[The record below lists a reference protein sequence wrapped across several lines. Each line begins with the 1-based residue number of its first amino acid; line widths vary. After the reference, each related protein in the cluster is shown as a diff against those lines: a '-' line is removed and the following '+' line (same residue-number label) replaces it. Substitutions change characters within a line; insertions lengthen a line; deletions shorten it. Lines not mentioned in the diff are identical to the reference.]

1 MALKGAALK
10 RGRYQGT
17 WRERFFYMAEG
28 SSTLR
33 YWESDA
39 DRLAGLRARG
49 EFEVF
54 GAAPL
59 GDASERPWVVAVHVA
74 AGGRV
79 EAALRAAGVPSRE
92 EWLALPSAEARDA
105 WVAALAAAAA
115 PEKSARDETFA
126 LDDDVWAD
134 AAQTAAPAGVGGA
147 SVYDYSIV
155 REGWR
160 VRVTY
165 HVLVTVD
172 GPAAGAAA
180 EPWSVRRTHGDFR
193 ALLARLDATQ
203 QHRDMADDF
212 ATLEDVARLDRRH
225 GAMNPKRFLSSRHL
239 RRRVALLNSLL
250 ARVVRDDALRTSE
263 AFRDFIR
270 PQPLRDVDDRA
281 PPAAPAEAAPRKVEP
296 RPRRRRGAAAA
307 PRRRAAAPPPAGA
320 VERALRDHDPRLSFA
335 AGVLIAAAVARA
347 YGAPGALLAALF
359 ACGAACG
366 GRVGARDAEERAA
379 ARDAERAS
387 DDEGRD
393 DDRDDAASPG
403 GSAASLADDDRDAL
417 CSLPPWPS
425 PSTNDGHCWSEPAA
439 GLFRVRGG
447 SYLADRVKVPSAPSL
462 CALEGV
468 DLFLTDVPQLHV
480 ARHPGAFVAKR
491 RAARAP
497 DGGAAP
503 DAFCLNF
510 CMPWGNFVIYWARPP
525 PDGGAAA
532 RVLDDFVRARDDGHR
547 DARLKLIPRVV
558 EGNWLVRRA
567 VGGGHNAAKLAEAL
581 KLSYF
586 SGPDYFEVDADIV
599 GSAAARRILSVVKS
613 ATSELVLDL
622 ALVVEGATP
631 EDLPEQV
638 LGAVRLHRVDPAL
651 ALALDLCPLASG

>member
-1 MALKGAALK
+1 MAPPISGAALK

-115 PEKSARDETFA
+115 PEKSARGEAFA

-281 PPAAPAEAAPRKVEP
+281 PPAARPARAAEAPRRAPPGRLRREAPRGA
-296 RPRRRRGAAAA
+296 RARRRRGGRRVLPQLLHALGQLRHLLGPAAAG
-307 PRRRAAAPPPAGA
+307 RR
-320 VERALRDHDPRLSFA
+320 
-335 AGVLIAAAVARA
+335 
-347 YGAPGALLAALF
+347 
-359 ACGAACG
+359 
-366 GRVGARDAEERAA
+366 
-379 ARDAERAS
+379 
-387 DDEGRD
+387 
-393 DDRDDAASPG
+393 
-403 GSAASLADDDRDAL
+403 
-417 CSLPPWPS
+417 
-425 PSTNDGHCWSEPAA
+425 
-439 GLFRVRGG
+439 
-447 SYLADRVKVPSAPSL
+447 
-462 CALEGV
+462 
-468 DLFLTDVPQLHV
+468 
-480 ARHPGAFVAKR
+480 
-491 RAARAP
+491 
-497 DGGAAP
+497 
-503 DAFCLNF
+503 
-510 CMPWGNFVIYWARPP
+510 
-525 PDGGAAA
+525 AAA

-599 GSAAARRILSVVKS
+599 GSGAARRILSVVKS

>member
-1 MALKGAALK
+1 MAPPISGTALK

-115 PEKSARDETFA
+115 PEKSARDESLA

-281 PPAAPAEAAPRKVEP
+281 PPAPPRRRGRSSRPGGAA
-296 RPRRRRGAAAA
+296 RPRRRRAG
-307 PRRRAAAPPPAGA
+307 PRRRRRRAPSSA
-320 VERALRDHDPRLSFA
+320 RRDHDPRLSFA
-335 AGVLIAAAVARA
+335 AGVLIAAPPRA

-366 GRVGARDAEERAA
+366 GRLGARDAEERAA
-379 ARDAERAS
+379 ARRCA
-387 DDEGRD
+387 
-393 DDRDDAASPG
+393 
-403 GSAASLADDDRDAL
+403 
-417 CSLPPWPS
+417 LPPWPS

-468 DLFLTDVPQLHV
+468 DLFLTDVPQLNV

-491 RAARAP
+491 RAARVP
-497 DGGAAP
+497 DGCAAA

-631 EDLPEQV
+631 EDLPEHV